1 MWGTIFQGWCR
12 CAFFIR
18 IASLM
23 SVDPQNYVDS
33 AQKFETLLRKLSSEE
48 VIGLDTE
55 FISEGRYEPELCLV
69 QLSTAQEIFIVDPIV
84 FPGLRPMWELLV
96 EPGRE
101 LVTVA
106 ARQEVKF
113 CAKGAGAAPSS
124 VLDLQIAAGL
134 LGYGYP
140 LSHTNLCLRVLN
152 ARVSGGESFTDWRK
166 RPLRPVQ
173 LEYAADDVRYLLPM
187 RQKILERAA
196 KRHRVE
202 WIRGECGRLVRA
214 VMREDERWR
223 ISGSARLSR
232 RQLAVLREVWRWRDR
247 QASSLNVPVSRLVG
261 DSMLIE
267 IARRSPA
274 TVEDLFSIRG
284 LDSRVLRKNEHE
296 VVTAVAV
303 GRSIPES
310 DLPSNERRDDP
321 PQVAVLTKLLSVAV
335 ANLAAEAD
343 VDTALLATTS
353 DIQEIV
359 RWFLD
364 REGTR
369 RPDALEGWRGE
380 ILEEALIGFL
390 EGRKVVRV
398 GNVRRANPLIFEAV
412 NKEAVHKEAVNKET
426 VSKEALSNDPAHKQA
441 GSASAEQRGE

>member
-1 MWGTIFQGWCR
+1 
-12 CAFFIR
+12 
-18 IASLM
+18 M
-23 SVDPQNYVDS
+23 SFDQSFYIDS
-33 AQKFETLLRKLSSEE
+33 AQKFDGLLRKLSSQT

-69 QLSTAQEIFIVDPIV
+69 QLSTTEDIFVVDPMV
-84 FPGLRPMWELLV
+84 LPDLRPMWELLA

-101 LVTVA
+101 IVTVA
-106 ARQEVKF
+106 ARQEIKF
-113 CAKGAGAAPSS
+113 CAKGAGAAPAC
-124 VLDLQIAAGL
+124 VLDLQVAAGL

-140 LSHTNLCLRVLN
+140 LSHTNLCLRILN
-152 ARVSGGESFTDWRK
+152 ARVNGGESFTDWRK

-187 RQKILERAA
+187 REKILASAEKLARTNW
-196 KRHRVE
+196 V
-202 WIRGECGRLVRA
+202 RGECDHLVKA

-247 QASSLNVPVSRLVG
+247 QARGLNVPVARVLG

-267 IARRSPA
+267 VARRSPA

-284 LDSRVLRKNEHE
+284 LDSRLLRKAEQD
-296 VVTAVAV
+296 VVDAVATA
-303 GRSIPES
+303 RSIPEA

-335 ANLAAEAD
+335 ANLAAETD

-353 DIQEIV
+353 DLQEIV

-364 REGTR
+364 KEGA
-369 RPDALEGWRGE
+369 PYPEVLEGWRGE
-380 ILEEALIGFL
+380 ILHEALIGFL
-390 EGRKVVRV
+390 EGKKVVRV
-398 GNVRRANPLIFEAV
+398 GNVRRPNPLLFESF
-412 NKEAVHKEAVNKET
+412 
-426 VSKEALSNDPAHKQA
+426 SKD
-441 GSASAEQRGE
+441 

>member
-1 MWGTIFQGWCR
+1 MPLDHT
-12 CAFFIR
+12 
-18 IASLM
+18 L
-23 SVDPQNYVDS
+23 YVDS
-33 AQKFETLLRKLSSEE
+33 APKFETLLRHLSSHTI
-48 VIGLDTE
+48 IGLDTE

-69 QLSTAQEIFIVDPIV
+69 QLSTAEEIFIVDPIV
-84 FPGLRPMWELLV
+84 FPGLRPMWELLAA
-96 EPGRE
+96 PGRE

-113 CAKGAGAAPSS
+113 CAKGADAAPAC
-124 VLDLQIAAGL
+124 VLDLQVAAGL

-140 LSHTNLCLRVLN
+140 LSHTNLCLRILN
-152 ARVSGGESFTDWRK
+152 ARVNGGESFTDWRK

-187 RQKILERAA
+187 REKILERAG
-196 KRHRVE
+196 KLDRTSWV
-202 WIRGECGRLVRA
+202 RGECDHLVET
-214 VMREDERWR
+214 VLREDERWR

-247 QASSLNVPVSRLVG
+247 QASSLNVPVSRVLG

-274 TVEDLFSIRG
+274 TAEDLFSIRG
-284 LDSRVLRKNEHE
+284 LDSRMLRKAEQD
-296 VVTAVAV
+296 VVDAVARA
-303 GRSIPES
+303 RSIPES

-321 PQVAVLTKLLSVAV
+321 PQVAVLAKLLSVAV
-335 ANLAAEAD
+335 ANLAAETN

-364 REGTR
+364 QEGT
-369 RPDALEGWRGE
+369 PLPEVMAGWRGE
-380 ILEEALIGFL
+380 ILQESLIGFL
-390 EGRKVVRV
+390 EGKKVVRV
-398 GNVRRANPLIFEAV
+398 GNVRRPNPLVFEPF
-412 NKEAVHKEAVNKET
+412 HKEPLPNK
-426 VSKEALSNDPAHKQA
+426 
-441 GSASAEQRGE
+441 

>member
-1 MWGTIFQGWCR
+1 MPLNHT
-12 CAFFIR
+12 
-18 IASLM
+18 L
-23 SVDPQNYVDS
+23 YVDS
-33 AQKFETLLRKLSSEE
+33 APKFDTLLRQLSAHA

-69 QLSTAQEIFIVDPIV
+69 QLSTPEEIFIVDPIV
-84 FPGLRPMWELLV
+84 FPGLRPMWELLAA
-96 EPGRE
+96 PGRE

-113 CAKGAGAAPSS
+113 CAKGADAAPAC
-124 VLDLQIAAGL
+124 VLDLQVAAGL

-140 LSHTNLCLRVLN
+140 LSHTNLCLRILN
-152 ARVSGGESFTDWRK
+152 ARVNGGESFTDWRK

-187 RQKILERAA
+187 REKILERAG
-196 KRHRVE
+196 KLDRTSWV
-202 WIRGECGRLVRA
+202 RGECDHLVKS
-214 VMREDERWR
+214 VLREDERWR

-247 QASSLNVPVSRLVG
+247 QASGLNVPASRVLG

-284 LDSRVLRKNEHE
+284 MDSRMLRKAEQD
-296 VVTAVAV
+296 VVDAVARA
-303 GRSIPES
+303 RSIPEAE
-310 DLPSNERRDDP
+310 LPSNERRDDP

-335 ANLAAEAD
+335 ANLAAETD

-353 DIQEIV
+353 DLQEIV

-364 REGTR
+364 KEGT
-369 RPDALEGWRGE
+369 PQPEAMAGWRGE
-380 ILEEALIGFL
+380 ILQESLIGFL
-390 EGRKVVRV
+390 EGKKVVRV
-398 GNVRRANPLIFEAV
+398 GNARRPNPLVFEPF
-412 NKEAVHKEAVNKET
+412 
-426 VSKEALSNDPAHKQA
+426 SKA
-441 GSASAEQRGE
+441 

>member
-1 MWGTIFQGWCR
+1 MT
-12 CAFFIR
+12 
-18 IASLM
+18 L
-23 SVDPQNYVDS
+23 NHTLYVDS
-33 AQKFETLLRKLSSEE
+33 TPKFETLLRSLSSQA

-69 QLSTAQEIFIVDPIV
+69 QLSTPEEIFIVDPIV
-84 FPGLRPMWELLV
+84 FPGLRPMWELLA

-113 CAKGAGAAPSS
+113 CAKGADAAPAC
-124 VLDLQIAAGL
+124 VLDLQVAAGL

-152 ARVSGGESFTDWRK
+152 ARVNGGESFTDWRK

-187 RQKILERAA
+187 REKILERAG
-196 KRHRVE
+196 KLERTSWV
-202 WIRGECGRLVRA
+202 RGECDDLVKN
-214 VMREDERWR
+214 VLREDERWR

-232 RQLAVLREVWRWRDR
+232 RQLAVLREIWRWRDR
-247 QASSLNVPVSRLVG
+247 QAASLNVPASRVLG

-274 TVEDLFSIRG
+274 SVEDLFSIRG
-284 LDSRVLRKNEHE
+284 MDSRMLRKAEQD
-296 VVTAVAV
+296 VVDAVAQA
-303 GRSIPES
+303 RSIAEAE
-310 DLPSNERRDDP
+310 LPSNERRDDP

-335 ANLAAEAD
+335 ANLAAETD

-353 DIQEIV
+353 DLQEIV

-364 REGTR
+364 QEGTTL
-369 RPDALEGWRGE
+369 PEVMAGWRGE
-380 ILEEALIGFL
+380 ILQESLIGFL
-390 EGRKVVRV
+390 EGKKVVRV
-398 GNVRRANPLIFEAV
+398 GNAKRPNPLVFEAYP
-412 NKEAVHKEAVNKET
+412 KE
-426 VSKEALSNDPAHKQA
+426 
-441 GSASAEQRGE
+441 

>member
-1 MWGTIFQGWCR
+1 M
-12 CAFFIR
+12 AV
-18 IASLM
+18 A
-23 SVDPQNYVDS
+23 PENYVDS
-33 AQKFETLLRKLSSEE
+33 ALKFDHLLRKLSLQT

-69 QLSTAQEIFIVDPIV
+69 QLSTPDEIFIVDPIV
-84 FPGLRPMWELLV
+84 FPGLAPLWQLLV
-96 EPGRE
+96 EAGRE

-113 CAKGAGAAPSS
+113 AAKGAGAAPSS

-196 KRHRVE
+196 KRNRVE
-202 WIRGECGRLVRA
+202 WIRRECDRLVKA

-247 QASSLNVPVSRLVG
+247 QAASLNVPVSRLVG

-284 LDSRVLRKNEHE
+284 LDGRVLRKGEHE
-296 VVTAVAV
+296 VMAAVAI
-303 GRSIPES
+303 GRGLPES
-310 DLPSNERRDDP
+310 ELPGNERRDDP
-321 PQVAVLTKLLSVAV
+321 PQVAVLAKLLSVAV

-364 REGTR
+364 GESPRKPE
-369 RPDALEGWRGE
+369 ALESWRGE
-380 ILEEALIGFL
+380 ILQEALIGFL

-398 GNVRRANPLIFEAV
+398 GNVRRANPLVF
-412 NKEAVHKEAVNKET
+412 ET
-426 VSKEALSNDPAHKQA
+426 VHNKPAHKE
-441 GSASAEQRGE
+441 SS